1 MSTAKTIIDGAL
13 LDLQVKTAGVDL
25 TDSEYN
31 DSIVVM
37 NQMMLSLDR
46 NGIRLNYTVVSDK
59 DEDITSPDWSEAMI
73 RARLA
78 IKLATMFGATISESL
93 RLSVIDETSI
103 VNNSIVSIIQPIPP
117 NTLPRGA
124 GHGTCENGG
133 YSNSRFFQN
142 TQADDLLF
150 GNNQNMEDDE
160 GVQLDQGGSNESR

>member
-1 MSTAKTIIDGAL
+1 MATAKQIIDGSL

-31 DSIVVM
+31 DSIVVL

-46 NGIRLNYTVVSDK
+46 SGIRLSYTVVSDK
-59 DEDITSPDWSEAMI
+59 DESITVPDWSEAMI

-78 IKLATMFGATISESL
+78 IKLATMFGAQVSESL
-93 RLSVIDETSI
+93 RLSVIEETSI
-103 VNNSIVSIIQPIPP
+103 VNNSIVSVIQPILP

-124 GHGTCENGG
+124 GHGTCSSGG

-142 TQADDLLF
+142 TQANDLLA
-150 GNNQNMEDDE
+150 GNNQNLEDDE
-160 GVQLDQGGSNESR
+160 GIQLDERGSDER